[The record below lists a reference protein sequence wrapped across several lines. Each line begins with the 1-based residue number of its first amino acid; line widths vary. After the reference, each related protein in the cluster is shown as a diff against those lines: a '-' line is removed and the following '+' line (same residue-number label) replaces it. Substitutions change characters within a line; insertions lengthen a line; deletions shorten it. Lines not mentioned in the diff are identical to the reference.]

1 MSLSNF
7 NTPSP
12 IAVALDLY
20 VADVQIVASDR
31 TDTIVEVRPSDPG
44 KAADVKA
51 AENTRVEYDDAT
63 RTLSVITRKPRNRF
77 VNFSK
82 RPESIDVVI
91 QLPADSDVRGEA
103 GLGDYRTEGVLGA
116 VALKTDMGAVRI
128 GETGTLNIRTGLGEI
143 TVNGTS
149 GSAEVHSGSGEIRIG
164 AVTGPANVKV
174 SNGALSVDRALSDIT
189 ASSSNGEVRIG
200 EVVRG
205 KVSATSK
212 NGRVDVGV
220 REGSAA
226 WLELNTAVGRVYNEL
241 ASSGRDDDGLTLQLT
256 GDGRVSTL
264 RTLLKRLDDVARR
277 LRREAAADVRR
288 HVAVHRAGAVGQ
300 ERGDREQL
308 ADVPDPPA
316 VPRQR
321 AADRYE
327 DRRQPGHHDRL
338 VRRDRDAVVRVVAA
352 AVRAG
357 AEAALTAKLEPAG
370 EKHHH
375 DGEDD
380 ESRGEPGDFTDAGTP
395 ENNAA

>member
-1 MSLSNF
+1 MRDG
-7 NTPSP
+7 
-12 IAVALDLY
+12 IAVAWRVTKAYGLARL
-20 VADVQIVASDR
+20 
-31 TDTIVEVRPSDPG
+31 PG

-277 LRREAAADVRR
+277 LRRE
-288 HVAVHRAGAVGQ
+288 GCC
-300 ERGDREQL
+300 
-308 ADVPDPPA
+308 
-316 VPRQR
+316 
-321 AADRYE
+321 
-327 DRRQPGHHDRL
+327 
-338 VRRDRDAVVRVVAA
+338 
-352 AVRAG
+352 
-357 AEAALTAKLEPAG
+357 
-370 EKHHH
+370 
-375 DGEDD
+375 
-380 ESRGEPGDFTDAGTP
+380 
-395 ENNAA
+395 